1 MKKILLC
8 SSLTVCLLSAV
19 TIDELVKNTNENNYD
34 LKSIDKSINIANH
47 QISLSKKWQNPVLSL
62 GLNDLWLNDL
72 SSRDKEAMQASFI
85 GLSQVIPT
93 GSKLEI
99 KEKIA
104 QKDRN
109 IQILNLE
116 DKKLELESKV
126 YEYVYTILLLERKY
140 KLLESYEQNIK
151 KLETLFTSLYQY
163 QKVTQNEILNSQIS
177 ALDISLQKQNLKN
190 MIDNSYLKLEQ
201 ITYTKI
207 DKIEENIDI
216 KKINLLSINQEHPKF
231 KTLEEMANKSK
242 NMADLEAEKK
252 IPDVMLNVAY
262 FQRDSRF
269 NDYVNV
275 SVSFPLPIY
284 DTENTARLQAKMN
297 MNETN
302 DKLEQLK
309 YNFSI
314 QSEILKNSLNSSYIN
329 YNLIE
334 EKIIP
339 IKEKIQTN
347 IETYTSFDKIKPQE
361 SIKNLNELISYE
373 TKAIDELQKYYEA
386 YSQLLYFTNKGI
398 KWLEV

>member
-34 LKSIDKSINIANH
+34 LKSIDKSIEVANH
-47 QISLSKKWQNPVLSL
+47 QISLSKKWQNPTLSL

-109 IQILNLE
+109 IQMLNLE

-126 YEYVYTILLLERKY
+126 YEYVYTILLLEKKY

-151 KLETLFTSLYQY
+151 KLETLFTSLYKY

-207 DKIEENIDI
+207 DKIDENIDI
-216 KKINLLSINQEHPKF
+216 KKINLLSINEEHPKF

-309 YNFSI
+309 HNFSM
-314 QSEILKNSLNSSYIN
+314 QSEILKNSLNSSYTN

-373 TKAIDELQKYYEA
+373 IKAIDELQKYYEA

-398 KWLEV
+398 K

>member
-8 SSLTVCLLSAV
+8 FSLTVCLLSAV

-34 LKSIDKSINIANH
+34 LKSIDKSIEVANH
-47 QISLSKKWQNPVLSL
+47 QISLSKKWQNPTLSL

-151 KLETLFTSLYQY
+151 KLETLFTSLYKY

-177 ALDISLQKQNLKN
+177 ALDIGLQKQNLKN

-207 DKIEENIDI
+207 DKIDENIDI
-216 KKINLLSINQEHPKF
+216 KKINLLTINQEHPKF

-252 IPDVMLNVAY
+252 IPDLMLNVAY
-262 FQRDSRF
+262 FQRDSKF

-309 YNFSI
+309 HNFSM
-314 QSEILKNSLNSSYIN
+314 QSEILKNSLNSSYTN

-339 IKEKIQTN
+339 IKQKIQKN
-347 IETYTSFDKIKPQE
+347 IETYNSFDKIKPQE

-386 YSQLLYFTNKGI
+386 YSALLYFTNKGI
-398 KWLEV
+398 K

>member
-8 SSLTVCLLSAV
+8 FSLTVCLLSAV

-34 LKSIDKSINIANH
+34 LKSIDKSIEVANH
-47 QISLSKKWQNPVLSL
+47 QISLSKKWQNPTLSL

-151 KLETLFTSLYQY
+151 KLETLFTSLYKY

-207 DKIEENIDI
+207 DKIDENIDI
-216 KKINLLSINQEHPKF
+216 KKINLLTINQEHPKF

-252 IPDVMLNVAY
+252 IPDMMLNVAY
-262 FQRDSRF
+262 FQRDSKF

-302 DKLEQLK
+302 DRLEQLK
-309 YNFSI
+309 HNFLM
-314 QSEILKNSLNSSYIN
+314 QGEILKNSLNSSYTN

-339 IKEKIQTN
+339 IKEKIQKN
-347 IETYTSFDKIKPQE
+347 IETYNSFDKIKPQE

-386 YSQLLYFTNKGI
+386 YSALLYFTNKGI
-398 KWLEV
+398 K

>member
-8 SSLTVCLLSAV
+8 FSLTVYLLSAV

-34 LKSIDKSINIANH
+34 LKSIDKSIEVANH

-126 YEYVYTILLLERKY
+126 FEYVYTILLLERKY

-151 KLETLFTSLYQY
+151 KLETLFTSLYKY

-190 MIDNSYLKLEQ
+190 MIENSYLKLEQ

-207 DKIEENIDI
+207 DKIDENIDI
-216 KKINLLSINQEHPKF
+216 KKINLLTINQEHPKF

-252 IPDVMLNVAY
+252 IPDMMLNVAY
-262 FQRDSRF
+262 FQRDSKF

-302 DKLEQLK
+302 DRLEQLK
-309 YNFSI
+309 HNFLM
-314 QSEILKNSLNSSYIN
+314 QSEILKNSLNSSYTN

-339 IKEKIQTN
+339 IKEKIQKN
-347 IETYTSFDKIKPQE
+347 IETYNSFDKIKPQE

-386 YSQLLYFTNKGI
+386 YSALLYFTNKGI
-398 KWLEV
+398 K

>member
-8 SSLTVCLLSAV
+8 FSLTVCLLSAV

-34 LKSIDKSINIANH
+34 LKSIDKSIEVANH
-47 QISLSKKWQNPVLSL
+47 QILLSKKWQNPVLSL

-126 YEYVYTILLLERKY
+126 FEYVYTILLLERKY
-140 KLLESYEQNIK
+140 KLLESYEQNVK
-151 KLETLFTSLYQY
+151 KLETLFTSLYKY

-207 DKIEENIDI
+207 DKIDENIDI
-216 KKINLLSINQEHPKF
+216 KKINLLTINQEHPKF

-252 IPDVMLNVAY
+252 IPDLMLNVAY
-262 FQRDSRF
+262 FQRDSIF

-275 SVSFPLPIY
+275 SVSFPLPLY

-297 MNETN
+297 MNETK

-309 YNFSI
+309 HNFSM
-314 QSEILKNSLNSSYIN
+314 QSEMLKNSLNSSYTN
-329 YNLIE
+329 YNLIQE
-334 EKIIP
+334 EIIP
-339 IKEKIQTN
+339 IKQKIQKN
-347 IETYTSFDKIKPQE
+347 IETYNSFDKIKPQE

-373 TKAIDELQKYYEA
+373 TKAIDELQKYYES
-386 YSQLLYFTNKGI
+386 YSQLIYFTNKGI
-398 KWLEV
+398 K

>member
-8 SSLTVCLLSAV
+8 SAFTISLLSAV

-34 LKSIDKSINIANH
+34 LKSVNKSIEIANQ
-47 QISLSKKWQNPVLSL
+47 QILLSKKWQNPILSF

-72 SSRDKEAMQASFI
+72 SSRNKEAMQASFI
-85 GLSQVIPT
+85 GISQVIPT

-104 QKDRN
+104 QKDKN
-109 IQILNLE
+109 IQILNLD

-126 YEYVYTILLLERKY
+126 YEYVYTILLLEKKY
-140 KLLESYEQNIK
+140 KLLESYGQNIK
-151 KLETLFTSLYQY
+151 KLETLFTSLYKY

-190 MIDNSYLKLEQ
+190 MIDNAYLKLEQ

-207 DKIEENIDI
+207 DKIDENIDI
-216 KKINLLSINQEHPKF
+216 KKINLLTINQEHPKF

-242 NMADLEAEKK
+242 NMAELEAEKK
-252 IPDVMLNVAY
+252 IPDLMLNVAY
-262 FQRDSRF
+262 FQRDTKF

-284 DTENTARLQAKMN
+284 NTENTARLQAKMN
-297 MNETN
+297 TNETN

-309 YNFSI
+309 HNFSI
-314 QSEILKNSLNSSYIN
+314 QSEMLKNSLNSSYTN

-334 EKIIP
+334 EEIIP
-339 IKEKIQTN
+339 IKQKIQKN
-347 IETYTSFDKIKPQE
+347 IETYNSFDKINPQE

-386 YSQLLYFTNKGI
+386 YSQLIYFTNKGI
-398 KWLEV
+398 K

>member
-8 SSLTVCLLSAV
+8 FSLTVCLLSAV

-34 LKSIDKSINIANH
+34 LKSIDKSIEVANH
-47 QISLSKKWQNPVLSL
+47 QISLSKKWQNPTLSL

-126 YEYVYTILLLERKY
+126 YEYVYTILLLEKKY
-140 KLLESYEQNIK
+140 NLLESYEQNIK
-151 KLETLFTSLYQY
+151 KLEALFTSLYKY

-177 ALDISLQKQNLKN
+177 ALDIGLQKQNLKN

-207 DKIEENIDI
+207 DKIDENIDI
-216 KKINLLSINQEHPKF
+216 KKINLLTINQEHPKF

-252 IPDVMLNVAY
+252 IPDLMLNVAY
-262 FQRDSRF
+262 FQRDSKF

-309 YNFSI
+309 HNFSM
-314 QSEILKNSLNSSYIN
+314 QSEILKNSLNSSYTN

-339 IKEKIQTN
+339 IKQKIQKN
-347 IETYTSFDKIKPQE
+347 IETYNSFDKIKPQE

-386 YSQLLYFTNKGI
+386 YSALLYFTNKGI
-398 KWLEV
+398 K

>member
-8 SSLTVCLLSAV
+8 FSLTVCLLSAV

-34 LKSIDKSINIANH
+34 LKSIDKSIEVANH
-47 QISLSKKWQNPVLSL
+47 QISLSKKWQNPTLSL

-85 GLSQVIPT
+85 GLSQIIPT

-126 YEYVYTILLLERKY
+126 YEYVYTILLLEKKY
-140 KLLESYEQNIK
+140 NLLESYEQNIK
-151 KLETLFTSLYQY
+151 KLEALFTSLYKY

-177 ALDISLQKQNLKN
+177 ALDIGLQKQNLKN

-207 DKIEENIDI
+207 DEIDENIDI
-216 KKINLLSINQEHPKF
+216 KKINLLTINQEHPKF

-252 IPDVMLNVAY
+252 IPDLMLNVAY
-262 FQRDSRF
+262 FQRDSKF

-302 DKLEQLK
+302 DRLEQLK
-309 YNFSI
+309 HNFSM
-314 QSEILKNSLNSSYIN
+314 QSEILKNSLNSSYTN

-339 IKEKIQTN
+339 IKQKIQKN
-347 IETYTSFDKIKPQE
+347 IETYNSFDKIKPQE

-386 YSQLLYFTNKGI
+386 YSALLYFTNKGI
-398 KWLEV
+398 K

>member
-8 SSLTVCLLSAV
+8 FSLTVCLLSAV

-34 LKSIDKSINIANH
+34 LKSIDKSIEVANH
-47 QISLSKKWQNPVLSL
+47 QISLSKKWQNPTLSL

-126 YEYVYTILLLERKY
+126 YEYVYTILLLEKKY
-140 KLLESYEQNIK
+140 NLLESYEQNIK
-151 KLETLFTSLYQY
+151 KLEALFTSLYKY

-177 ALDISLQKQNLKN
+177 ALDIGLQKQNLKN

-207 DKIEENIDI
+207 DKIDENIDI
-216 KKINLLSINQEHPKF
+216 KKINLLTIKQEHPKF

-252 IPDVMLNVAY
+252 IPDLMLNVAY
-262 FQRDSRF
+262 FQRDSKF

-302 DKLEQLK
+302 DRLEQLK
-309 YNFSI
+309 HNFSM
-314 QSEILKNSLNSSYIN
+314 QGEILKNSLNSSYTN

-339 IKEKIQTN
+339 IKEKIQKN
-347 IETYTSFDKIKPQE
+347 IETYNSFDKIKPQE

-386 YSQLLYFTNKGI
+386 YSALLYFTNKGI
-398 KWLEV
+398 K

>member
-8 SSLTVCLLSAV
+8 FSLTVCLLSAV

-34 LKSIDKSINIANH
+34 LKSIDKSIEVANH
-47 QISLSKKWQNPVLSL
+47 QISLSKKWQNPTLSL

-126 YEYVYTILLLERKY
+126 YEYVYTILLLEKKY
-140 KLLESYEQNIK
+140 NLLESYEQNIK
-151 KLETLFTSLYQY
+151 KLEALFTSLYKY

-207 DKIEENIDI
+207 DKIDENIDI
-216 KKINLLSINQEHPKF
+216 KKINLLTINQEHPKF

-252 IPDVMLNVAY
+252 IPDLMLNVAY
-262 FQRDSRF
+262 FQRDSKF

-297 MNETN
+297 MNETK
-302 DKLEQLK
+302 DRLEQLK
-309 YNFSI
+309 HNFSM
-314 QSEILKNSLNSSYIN
+314 QSEILKNSLNSSYTN
-329 YNLIE
+329 YYLIE

-339 IKEKIQTN
+339 IKQKIQKN
-347 IETYTSFDKIKPQE
+347 IETYNSFDKIKPQE

-386 YSQLLYFTNKGI
+386 YSALLYFTNKGI
-398 KWLEV
+398 K

>member
-8 SSLTVCLLSAV
+8 FSLTVCLLSAV

-85 GLSQVIPT
+85 GLSQIIPT

-126 YEYVYTILLLERKY
+126 YEYVYTILLLEKKY
-140 KLLESYEQNIK
+140 NLLESYEQNIK
-151 KLETLFTSLYQY
+151 KLEALFTSLYKY

-177 ALDISLQKQNLKN
+177 ALDIGLQKQNLKN

-207 DKIEENIDI
+207 DKIDENIDI
-216 KKINLLSINQEHPKF
+216 KKINLLTINQEHPKF

-252 IPDVMLNVAY
+252 IPDMMLNVAY
-262 FQRDSRF
+262 FQRDSKF

-302 DKLEQLK
+302 DRLEQLK
-309 YNFSI
+309 HNFSM
-314 QSEILKNSLNSSYIN
+314 QSEILKNSLNSSYTN

-339 IKEKIQTN
+339 IKEKIQKN
-347 IETYTSFDKIKPQE
+347 IETYNSFDKIKPQE

-386 YSQLLYFTNKGI
+386 YSALLYFTNKGI
-398 KWLEV
+398 K

>member
-34 LKSIDKSINIANH
+34 IKSIDKSIEVANH
-47 QISLSKKWQNPVLSL
+47 QILLSKKWQNPTLSL

-85 GLSQVIPT
+85 GISQVIPT

-109 IQILNLE
+109 IQIQNLE

-140 KLLESYEQNIK
+140 KLLESYEENIK
-151 KLETLFTSLYQY
+151 KLETLFTSLYKY

-207 DKIEENIDI
+207 DKIDENIDI

-309 YNFSI
+309 HNFLM
-314 QSEILKNSLNSSYIN
+314 QSEILKNSLNSSYTN

-347 IETYTSFDKIKPQE
+347 IETYTSFDKLKPQE

-373 TKAIDELQKYYEA
+373 IKAIDELQKYYEA

-398 KWLEV
+398 K

>member
-8 SSLTVCLLSAV
+8 FSLTVCLLSAV

-34 LKSIDKSINIANH
+34 LKSIDKSIEVANH
-47 QISLSKKWQNPVLSL
+47 QISLSKKWQNPTLSL

-151 KLETLFTSLYQY
+151 KLETLFTSLYKY

-177 ALDISLQKQNLKN
+177 ALDIGLQKQNLKN

-207 DKIEENIDI
+207 DKIDENIDI
-216 KKINLLSINQEHPKF
+216 KKINLLTINQEHPKF

-252 IPDVMLNVAY
+252 IPDLMLNVAY
-262 FQRDSRF
+262 FQRDSKF

-297 MNETN
+297 MNETK
-302 DKLEQLK
+302 DRLEQLK
-309 YNFSI
+309 HNFSM
-314 QSEILKNSLNSSYIN
+314 QSEILKNSLNSSYTN
-329 YNLIE
+329 YYLIE

-339 IKEKIQTN
+339 IKQKIQKN
-347 IETYTSFDKIKPQE
+347 IETYNSFDKIKPQE

-386 YSQLLYFTNKGI
+386 YSALLYFTNKGI
-398 KWLEV
+398 K

>member
-8 SSLTVCLLSAV
+8 FSLTVCLLSAV

-34 LKSIDKSINIANH
+34 LKSIDKSIEVANH
-47 QISLSKKWQNPVLSL
+47 QISLSKKWQNPTLSL

-151 KLETLFTSLYQY
+151 KLETLFTSLYKY

-207 DKIEENIDI
+207 DKIDENIDI
-216 KKINLLSINQEHPKF
+216 KKINLLTINQEHPKF

-252 IPDVMLNVAY
+252 IPDMMLNVAY
-262 FQRDSRF
+262 FQRDSKF

-302 DKLEQLK
+302 DRLEQLK
-309 YNFSI
+309 HNFSM
-314 QSEILKNSLNSSYIN
+314 QGEILKNSLNSSYTN

-339 IKEKIQTN
+339 IKEKIQKN
-347 IETYTSFDKIKPQE
+347 IEAYNSFDKIKPQE

-373 TKAIDELQKYYEA
+373 TKAIDELEKYYEA
-386 YSQLLYFTNKGI
+386 YSALLYFTNKGI
-398 KWLEV
+398 K

>member
-8 SSLTVCLLSAV
+8 FSLTVYLLSAV

-34 LKSIDKSINIANH
+34 LKSIDKSIEVANH

-151 KLETLFTSLYQY
+151 KLETLFTSLYKY

-207 DKIEENIDI
+207 DKIDENIDI
-216 KKINLLSINQEHPKF
+216 KKINLLTINQEHPKF

-252 IPDVMLNVAY
+252 IPDMMLNVAY
-262 FQRDSRF
+262 FQRDSKF

-302 DKLEQLK
+302 DRLEQLK
-309 YNFSI
+309 HNFLM
-314 QSEILKNSLNSSYIN
+314 QSEILKNSLNSSYTN

-339 IKEKIQTN
+339 IKEKIQKN
-347 IETYTSFDKIKPQE
+347 IETYNSFDKIKPQE

-386 YSQLLYFTNKGI
+386 YSALLYFTNKGI
-398 KWLEV
+398 K

>member
-8 SSLTVCLLSAV
+8 STLTISLLSAV
-19 TIDELVKNTNENNYD
+19 TINELVKNTNENNYD
-34 LKSIDKSINIANH
+34 LKSVDKSIEIANQ
-47 QISLSKKWQNPVLSL
+47 QILLSKKWQNPILSF

-72 SSRDKEAMQASFI
+72 SSRNKEAMQASFI
-85 GLSQVIPT
+85 GISQVIPT

-104 QKDRN
+104 QKDKN
-109 IQILNLE
+109 IQTLNLD

-126 YEYVYTILLLERKY
+126 YEYVYTILVLEKKY
-140 KLLESYEQNIK
+140 KLLEAYGQNIK
-151 KLETLFTSLYQY
+151 KLETLFTSLYKY

-190 MIDNSYLKLEQ
+190 MIDNAYLKLEQ

-207 DKIEENIDI
+207 DKIDENIDI
-216 KKINLLSINQEHPKF
+216 KKINLLTINQEHPKF

-242 NMADLEAEKK
+242 NMAELEAEKK
-252 IPDVMLNVAY
+252 IPDLMLNVAY
-262 FQRDSRF
+262 FQRDTKF

-284 DTENTARLQAKMN
+284 NTENTARLQAKMN
-297 MNETN
+297 TNETN

-309 YNFSI
+309 HNFSI
-314 QSEILKNSLNSSYIN
+314 QSEMLKNSLNSSYTN

-334 EKIIP
+334 EEIIP
-339 IKEKIQTN
+339 IKQKIQKN
-347 IETYTSFDKIKPQE
+347 IETYNSFDKINPQE

-386 YSQLLYFTNKGI
+386 YSQLIYFTNKGI
-398 KWLEV
+398 K

>member
-8 SSLTVCLLSAV
+8 FSLTVYLLSAV

-34 LKSIDKSINIANH
+34 LKSIDKSIEVANH
-47 QISLSKKWQNPVLSL
+47 QISLSKKWQNPTLSL

-151 KLETLFTSLYQY
+151 KLETLFTSLYKY

-207 DKIEENIDI
+207 DKIDENIDI
-216 KKINLLSINQEHPKF
+216 KKINLLTINQEHPKF

-252 IPDVMLNVAY
+252 IPDMMLNVAY
-262 FQRDSRF
+262 FQRDSKF

-302 DKLEQLK
+302 DRLEQLK
-309 YNFSI
+309 HNFLM
-314 QSEILKNSLNSSYIN
+314 QSEILKNSLNSSYTN

-339 IKEKIQTN
+339 IKEKIQKN
-347 IETYTSFDKIKPQE
+347 IETYNSFDKIKPQE

-386 YSQLLYFTNKGI
+386 YSALLYFTNKGI
-398 KWLEV
+398 K

>member
-8 SSLTVCLLSAV
+8 FSLTVCLLSAV

-34 LKSIDKSINIANH
+34 LKSIDKSIEVANH
-47 QISLSKKWQNPVLSL
+47 QILLSKKWQNPTLSL

-126 YEYVYTILLLERKY
+126 YEYVYTILLLEKKY
-140 KLLESYEQNIK
+140 NLLESYEQNIK
-151 KLETLFTSLYQY
+151 KLEALFTSLYKY

-177 ALDISLQKQNLKN
+177 ALDIGLQKQNLKN

-207 DKIEENIDI
+207 DKIDENIDI
-216 KKINLLSINQEHPKF
+216 KKINLLTINQEHPKF

-252 IPDVMLNVAY
+252 IPDLMLNVAY
-262 FQRDSRF
+262 FQRDSKF

-297 MNETN
+297 MNETK
-302 DKLEQLK
+302 DRLEQLK
-309 YNFSI
+309 HNFSM
-314 QSEILKNSLNSSYIN
+314 QSEILKNSLNSSYTN

-339 IKEKIQTN
+339 IKEKIQKN
-347 IETYTSFDKIKPQE
+347 IEAYNSFDKIKPQE

-386 YSQLLYFTNKGI
+386 YSALLYFTNKGI
-398 KWLEV
+398 K

>member
-34 LKSIDKSINIANH
+34 LKSIDKSIEVANH
-47 QISLSKKWQNPVLSL
+47 QISLSKKWQNPTLSL

-151 KLETLFTSLYQY
+151 KLETLFTSLYKY

-207 DKIEENIDI
+207 DKIDENIDI
-216 KKINLLSINQEHPKF
+216 KKINLLTINQEHPKF

-252 IPDVMLNVAY
+252 IPDLMLNVAY
-262 FQRDSRF
+262 FQRDSKF

-297 MNETN
+297 MNETK
-302 DKLEQLK
+302 DRLEQLK
-309 YNFSI
+309 HNFSM
-314 QSEILKNSLNSSYIN
+314 QSEILKNSLNSSYTN
-329 YNLIE
+329 YYLIE

-339 IKEKIQTN
+339 IKQKIQKN
-347 IETYTSFDKIKPQE
+347 IETYNSFDKIKPQE

-386 YSQLLYFTNKGI
+386 YSALLYFTNKGI
-398 KWLEV
+398 K

>member
-8 SSLTVCLLSAV
+8 FSLTVCLLSAV

-34 LKSIDKSINIANH
+34 LKSIDKSIEVANH
-47 QISLSKKWQNPVLSL
+47 QISLSKKWQNPTLSL

-151 KLETLFTSLYQY
+151 KLETLFTSLYKY

-207 DKIEENIDI
+207 DKIDENIDI
-216 KKINLLSINQEHPKF
+216 KKINLLTINQEHPKF

-252 IPDVMLNVAY
+252 IPDLMLNVAY
-262 FQRDSRF
+262 FQRDSKF

-302 DKLEQLK
+302 DRLEQLK
-309 YNFSI
+309 HNFSM
-314 QSEILKNSLNSSYIN
+314 QGEILKNSLNSSYTN

-339 IKEKIQTN
+339 IKEKIQKN
-347 IETYTSFDKIKPQE
+347 IETYNSFDKIKPQE

-386 YSQLLYFTNKGI
+386 YSALLYFTNKGI
-398 KWLEV
+398 K

>member
-8 SSLTVCLLSAV
+8 FSLTVCLLSAV

-34 LKSIDKSINIANH
+34 LKSIDKSIEVANH
-47 QISLSKKWQNPVLSL
+47 QISLSKKWQNPTLSL

-126 YEYVYTILLLERKY
+126 YEYVYTILLLEKKY
-140 KLLESYEQNIK
+140 NLLESYEQNIK
-151 KLETLFTSLYQY
+151 KLEALFTSLYKY

-177 ALDISLQKQNLKN
+177 ALDIGLQKQNLKN

-207 DKIEENIDI
+207 DKIDENIDI
-216 KKINLLSINQEHPKF
+216 KKINLLTINQEHPKF

-252 IPDVMLNVAY
+252 IPDLMLNVAY
-262 FQRDSRF
+262 FQRDSKF

-309 YNFSI
+309 HNFSM
-314 QSEILKNSLNSSYIN
+314 QGEILKNSLNSSYTN

-339 IKEKIQTN
+339 IKQKIQKN
-347 IETYTSFDKIKPQE
+347 IETYNSFDKIKPQE

-386 YSQLLYFTNKGI
+386 YSALLYFTNKGI
-398 KWLEV
+398 K

>member
-8 SSLTVCLLSAV
+8 FSLTVCLLSAV

-34 LKSIDKSINIANH
+34 LKSIDKSIEVANH
-47 QISLSKKWQNPVLSL
+47 QILLSKKWQNPTLSL

-85 GLSQVIPT
+85 GLSQIIPT

-109 IQILNLE
+109 IQIVNLE

-126 YEYVYTILLLERKY
+126 YEYVYTILLLEKKY
-140 KLLESYEQNIK
+140 NLLESYEQNIK
-151 KLETLFTSLYQY
+151 KLEALFTSLYKY

-177 ALDISLQKQNLKN
+177 ALDIGLQKQNLKN

-207 DKIEENIDI
+207 DKIDENIDI
-216 KKINLLSINQEHPKF
+216 KKINLLTINQEHPKF

-252 IPDVMLNVAY
+252 IPDLMLNVAY
-262 FQRDSRF
+262 FQRDSKF

-302 DKLEQLK
+302 DRLEQLK
-309 YNFSI
+309 HNFSM
-314 QSEILKNSLNSSYIN
+314 QGEILKNSLNSSYTN

-339 IKEKIQTN
+339 IKEKIQKN
-347 IETYTSFDKIKPQE
+347 IETYNSFDKIKPQE

-386 YSQLLYFTNKGI
+386 YSALLYFTNKGI
-398 KWLEV
+398 K

>member
-8 SSLTVCLLSAV
+8 FSLTVCLLSAV

-34 LKSIDKSINIANH
+34 LKSIDKSIEVANH
-47 QISLSKKWQNPVLSL
+47 QISLSKKWQNPTLSL

-126 YEYVYTILLLERKY
+126 YEYVYTILLLEKKY
-140 KLLESYEQNIK
+140 NLLESYEQNIK
-151 KLETLFTSLYQY
+151 KLEALFTSLYKY

-177 ALDISLQKQNLKN
+177 ALDIGLQKQNLKN

-207 DKIEENIDI
+207 DKIDENIDI
-216 KKINLLSINQEHPKF
+216 KKINLLTINQEHPKF

-252 IPDVMLNVAY
+252 IPDLMLNVAY
-262 FQRDSRF
+262 FQRDSKF

-297 MNETN
+297 MNETK
-302 DKLEQLK
+302 DRLEQLK
-309 YNFSI
+309 HNFSM
-314 QSEILKNSLNSSYIN
+314 QSEILKNSLNSSYTN
-329 YNLIE
+329 YYLIE

-339 IKEKIQTN
+339 IKEKIQKN
-347 IETYTSFDKIKPQE
+347 IETYNSFDKIKPQE

-386 YSQLLYFTNKGI
+386 YSALLYFTNKGI
-398 KWLEV
+398 K

>member
-8 SSLTVCLLSAV
+8 FSLTVCLLSAV

-34 LKSIDKSINIANH
+34 LKSIDKSIEVANH
-47 QISLSKKWQNPVLSL
+47 QILLSKKWQNPTLSL

-126 YEYVYTILLLERKY
+126 YEYVYTILLLEKKY
-140 KLLESYEQNIK
+140 NLLESYEQNIK
-151 KLETLFTSLYQY
+151 KLEALFTSLYKY

-177 ALDISLQKQNLKN
+177 ALDIGLQKQNLKN

-207 DKIEENIDI
+207 DKIDENIDI
-216 KKINLLSINQEHPKF
+216 KKINLLTINQEHPKF

-252 IPDVMLNVAY
+252 IPDLMLNVAY
-262 FQRDSRF
+262 FQRDSKF

-302 DKLEQLK
+302 DRLEQLK
-309 YNFSI
+309 HNFSM
-314 QSEILKNSLNSSYIN
+314 QSEILKNSLNSSYTN

-339 IKEKIQTN
+339 IKEKIQKN
-347 IETYTSFDKIKPQE
+347 IETYNSFDKIKPQE

-386 YSQLLYFTNKGI
+386 YSALLYFTNKGI
-398 KWLEV
+398 K

>member
-8 SSLTVCLLSAV
+8 FSLTVCLLSAV

-34 LKSIDKSINIANH
+34 LKSIDKSIEVANH
-47 QISLSKKWQNPVLSL
+47 QISLSKKWQNPTLSL

-151 KLETLFTSLYQY
+151 KLETLFTSLYKY

-177 ALDISLQKQNLKN
+177 ALDIGLQKQNLKN

-207 DKIEENIDI
+207 DKIDENIDI
-216 KKINLLSINQEHPKF
+216 KKINLLTINQEHPKF

-252 IPDVMLNVAY
+252 IPDLMLNVAY
-262 FQRDSRF
+262 FQRDSKF

-275 SVSFPLPIY
+275 GVSFPLPIY

-302 DKLEQLK
+302 DRLEQLK
-309 YNFSI
+309 HNFSM
-314 QSEILKNSLNSSYIN
+314 QGEILKNSLNSSYTN

-339 IKEKIQTN
+339 IKEKIQKN
-347 IETYTSFDKIKPQE
+347 IETYNSFDKIKPQE

-386 YSQLLYFTNKGI
+386 YSALLYFTNKGI
-398 KWLEV
+398 K

>member
-34 LKSIDKSINIANH
+34 LKSIDKSIEVANH
-47 QISLSKKWQNPVLSL
+47 QISLSKKWQNPTLSL

-126 YEYVYTILLLERKY
+126 YEYVYTILLLEKKY
-140 KLLESYEQNIK
+140 NLLESYEQNIK
-151 KLETLFTSLYQY
+151 KLEALFTSLYKY

-177 ALDISLQKQNLKN
+177 ALDIGLQKQNLKN

-207 DKIEENIDI
+207 DKIDENIDI
-216 KKINLLSINQEHPKF
+216 KKINLLTINQEHPKF

-252 IPDVMLNVAY
+252 IPDLMLNVAY
-262 FQRDSRF
+262 FQRDSKF

-302 DKLEQLK
+302 DRLEQLK
-309 YNFSI
+309 HNFSM
-314 QSEILKNSLNSSYIN
+314 QGEILKNSLNSSYTN
-329 YNLIE
+329 YYLIE

-339 IKEKIQTN
+339 IKEKIQKN
-347 IETYTSFDKIKPQE
+347 IETYNSFDKIKPQE

-386 YSQLLYFTNKGI
+386 YSALLYFTNKGI
-398 KWLEV
+398 K

>member
-8 SSLTVCLLSAV
+8 FSLTVCLLSAV

-34 LKSIDKSINIANH
+34 LKSIDKSIEVANH
-47 QISLSKKWQNPVLSL
+47 QISLSKKWQNPTLSL

-72 SSRDKEAMQASFI
+72 SSRDKEAMQATFI

-151 KLETLFTSLYQY
+151 KLETLFTSLYKY

-190 MIDNSYLKLEQ
+190 MIENSYLKLEQ

-207 DKIEENIDI
+207 DKIDENIDI
-216 KKINLLSINQEHPKF
+216 KKINLLTINQEHPKF

-252 IPDVMLNVAY
+252 IPDMMLNVAY
-262 FQRDSRF
+262 FQRDSKF

-302 DKLEQLK
+302 DRLEQLK
-309 YNFSI
+309 HNFLM
-314 QSEILKNSLNSSYIN
+314 QGEILKNSLNSSYTN

-339 IKEKIQTN
+339 IKEKIQKN
-347 IETYTSFDKIKPQE
+347 IETYNSFDKIKPQE

-386 YSQLLYFTNKGI
+386 YSALLYFTNKGI
-398 KWLEV
+398 K

>member
-8 SSLTVCLLSAV
+8 FSLTVYLLSAV

-34 LKSIDKSINIANH
+34 LKSIDKSIEVANH

-85 GLSQVIPT
+85 GLSQVIPI

-151 KLETLFTSLYQY
+151 KLETLFTSLYKY

-207 DKIEENIDI
+207 DKIDENIDI
-216 KKINLLSINQEHPKF
+216 KKINLLTINQEHPKF

-252 IPDVMLNVAY
+252 IPDMMLNVAY
-262 FQRDSRF
+262 FQRDSKF

-302 DKLEQLK
+302 DRLEQLK
-309 YNFSI
+309 HNFLM
-314 QSEILKNSLNSSYIN
+314 QGEILKNSLNSSYTN

-339 IKEKIQTN
+339 IKEKIQKN
-347 IETYTSFDKIKPQE
+347 IETYNSFDKIKPQE

-386 YSQLLYFTNKGI
+386 YSALLYFTNKGI
-398 KWLEV
+398 K

>member
-8 SSLTVCLLSAV
+8 FSLTVCLLSAV

-34 LKSIDKSINIANH
+34 LKSIDKSIEVANH
-47 QISLSKKWQNPVLSL
+47 QISLSKKWQNPTLSL

-151 KLETLFTSLYQY
+151 KLETLFTSLYKY

-177 ALDISLQKQNLKN
+177 ALDIGLQKQNLKN

-207 DKIEENIDI
+207 DKIDENIDI
-216 KKINLLSINQEHPKF
+216 KKINLLTINQEHPKF

-252 IPDVMLNVAY
+252 IPDLMLNVAY
-262 FQRDSRF
+262 FQRDSKF

-302 DKLEQLK
+302 DRLEQLK
-309 YNFSI
+309 HNFSM
-314 QSEILKNSLNSSYIN
+314 QGEILKNSLNSSYTN

-339 IKEKIQTN
+339 IKEKIQKN
-347 IETYTSFDKIKPQE
+347 IETYNSFDKIKPQE

-386 YSQLLYFTNKGI
+386 YSALLYFTNKGI
-398 KWLEV
+398 K